1 LIAPV
6 DVTVVVPVHN
16 AERHLEPLV
25 TTVESTG
32 LSTQVVLVD
41 DASTDGSPQL
51 LRQLE
56 ATHPWVSTIHLA
68 DNSGAGVA
76 RNLGFERS
84 AGRYT
89 LFFDADDVLHPDGLT
104 LAVSQLDATGA
115 DLAILPYRFDRG
127 VGSQQDEMNE
137 VDQEVWARYLP
148 DSGRRLARLKHVPR
162 LLVTTNYPW
171 NKVLRTRH
179 YQDVGLRFGS
189 TVVHNDILGHWYS
202 LLYADQIV
210 LVGEVICSHVVEPGA
225 GNLTNRNSR
234 ARLALVD
241 ALDETYTLLEQH
253 PDLRQRYAHYYW
265 EFATRVMGWASHRID
280 PDLADEFRVLRREH
294 LLRINLADFARMRLK
309 RDPDLAE
316 IIVRQSLF

>member
-1 LIAPV
+1 
-6 DVTVVVPVHN
+6 
-16 AERHLEPLV
+16 
-25 TTVESTG
+25 
-32 LSTQVVLVD
+32 
-41 DASTDGSPQL
+41 
-51 LRQLE
+51 
-56 ATHPWVSTIHLA
+56 
-68 DNSGAGVA
+68 
-76 RNLGFERS
+76 
-84 AGRYT
+84 
-89 LFFDADDVLHPDGLT
+89 
-104 LAVSQLDATGA
+104 
-115 DLAILPYRFDRG
+115 
-127 VGSQQDEMNE
+127 
-137 VDQEVWARYLP
+137 
-148 DSGRRLARLKHVPR
+148 
-162 LLVTTNYPW
+162 LVTTNYPW
-171 NKVLRTRH
+171 NKVLRTSRSEA
-179 YQDVGLRFGS
+179 VGLRFGS